1 MRESTADI
9 ALSVFPIDWIGR
21 RKHSSSAL
29 ICTTTTTAS
38 ESSCLFLATIGQTDR
53 RTERKRDLLCS
64 PQPLVGNRIIGH
76 QPEPIRL
83 HEEMARLIKLL
94 ILFGPVG
101 DTIKVIKKFAS
112 PGQLIDESLMSTLC
126 LPTIEILDHAEPPR
140 FQTFIIT
147 KEDGS
152 VLYGSGLIVHD
163 NYCDKLA
170 SYCIAIITEFPFI
183 RATKT
188 LLHLVWDKKFDH
200 SIIRAVMNIPLP
212 ARRRCLRV
220 IPPHH
225 IEDIYL
231 YRGMADLPL
240 LDYPLREL
248 FSFLQIDDFL
258 LAFACLLMEFR
269 TLIISQD
276 NYKLMMIGET
286 LTSLLLPMKWCN
298 VYVPILPPIYGAT
311 YLDAPTSY
319 IMGINTQVTELPE
332 NLNHVQCRIYCDE
345 RESRVVCDADSLAL
359 PLFLNDIKKDIME
372 TLAKFQAQHLSKPI
386 GYLDDLKFNRAIRIL
401 FIKTIR
407 QNILA
412 NYERYIVDVPESSSD
427 IRQFDV
433 VSYLSDQPEFMHSF
447 LSKFLET
454 QLFASFI
461 DENAKRIQ
469 QSRLSIFDMDPDEL
483 SEHFT
488 DKALE
493 QAFQT
498 AQRIPLMNFR
508 DDQPANI
515 EVKTV
520 PASPM
525 KLRRRLPALSSL
537 ASRLSFASKA
547 SRSTSMDQPDYSCNI
562 PVTSSPPL
570 HRNSVAQISLKGH
583 LSLDAN
589 LNKSSPT
596 HRNMEELSK
605 LMEEGH
611 INSTNNHAPTSLK
624 VNAPLAAP
632 VPSGKIIELIN
643 EVKDLSKQILIEQ
656 MGVTDLQSDPIPRFK
671 NVKGDNG
678 GALIGSLCDLIER
691 VWAHGA
697 FASQQ
702 DGSANCPLWNHLV
715 AFARL
720 KYLDSKT
727 MRREFADGSHLNVL
741 SPKSETIDLDML
753 IVQNSNPFKS
763 FNGWFKSHKFEPM
776 SRDLIN
782 DLSTILALK
791 DVKTGVGKA
800 RAFIRLSLERKK
812 LSKHLKT
819 LIGDQILLNSLYK
832 PYAFLRCEEEREQ
845 FLMYLLTLNA
855 VDLPCFTT
863 TFVNVINTR
872 RMKANT

>member
-1 MRESTADI
+1 MSPYLYATTQVKVPASYSSFFAAQPARDYYVHKSLIEDFHRHT
-9 ALSVFPIDWIGR
+9 R
-21 RKHSSSAL
+21 RRS
-29 ICTTTTTAS
+29 
-38 ESSCLFLATIGQTDR
+38 
-53 RTERKRDLLCS
+53 
-64 PQPLVGNRIIGH
+64 
-76 QPEPIRL
+76 
-83 HEEMARLIKLL
+83 MARLIKLL

-101 DTIKVIKKFAS
+101 DTVKVIKKFAS
-112 PGQLIDESLMSTLC
+112 PGQLIDERLMSTLC
-126 LPTIEILDHAEPPR
+126 LPTIEIVDLPAAPR

-152 VLYGSGLIVHD
+152 VLFGSGLIVHD
-163 NYCDKLA
+163 KYCDKYA
-170 SYCIAIITEFPFI
+170 SYCIAMITEFPFI

-188 LLHLVWDKKFDH
+188 LLHLVWEKKFDET
-200 SIIRAVMNIPLP
+200 IIRSVMNIPLP
-212 ARRRCLRV
+212 ARKRCLRV
-220 IPPHH
+220 IPPQHV
-225 IEDIYL
+225 EDIYL
-231 YRGMADLPL
+231 YRGVADLPL

-276 NYKLMMIGET
+276 NYKLMMVGET

-298 VYVPILPPIYGAT
+298 VYVPILPPVYGAT

-345 RESRVVCDADSLAL
+345 SRVVCDADSLAL

-372 TLAKFQAQHLSKPI
+372 IMTKFQAQHLSKPI
-386 GYLDDLKFNRAIRIL
+386 SYLDDLKFNRAIRIL

-454 QLFASFI
+454 QLFVSFI

-469 QSRLSIFDMDPDEL
+469 QSKLSIFDMDPDEL

-493 QAFQT
+493 HAFQT

-508 DDQPANI
+508 DDQPVI

-525 KLRRRLPALSSL
+525 KLRRNRLPAFSSI
-537 ASRLSFASKA
+537 ANRLSFASKA
-547 SRSTSMDQPDYSCNI
+547 ARSTSVDQPDYSCNI

-570 HRNSVAQISLKGH
+570 HRNSVATISLKGH
-583 LSLDAN
+583 LSLGAN
-589 LNKSSPT
+589 NSPT
-596 HRNMEELSK
+596 HRNMDELSK

-611 INSTNNHAPTSLK
+611 INSTDNKAPISLK
-624 VNAPLAAP
+624 VNAPFTAP

-643 EVKDLSKQILIEQ
+643 EVKDLSKRILIDQ
-656 MGVTDLQSDPIPRFK
+656 MGANDLQSDPMPNFK
-671 NVKGDNG
+671 NTKGDNG

-697 FASQQ
+697 FASHQ
-702 DGSANCPLWNHLV
+702 DGTAICPLWYHLV
-715 AFARL
+715 TFARM

-727 MRREFADGSHLNVL
+727 MRQEFADGSHLNVL
-741 SPKSETIDLDML
+741 SPKSETTDLDML
-753 IVQNSNPFKS
+753 IVQSNPFNSNPFKS
-763 FNGWFKSHKFEPM
+763 FNWFKSHKFDPM

-782 DLSTILALK
+782 DLGTILALK

-800 RAFIRLSLERKK
+800 RAFIRLSLEKKK

>member
-1 MRESTADI
+1 
-9 ALSVFPIDWIGR
+9 
-21 RKHSSSAL
+21 
-29 ICTTTTTAS
+29 
-38 ESSCLFLATIGQTDR
+38 
-53 RTERKRDLLCS
+53 
-64 PQPLVGNRIIGH
+64 
-76 QPEPIRL
+76 
-83 HEEMARLIKLL
+83 MARLIKLL

-101 DTIKVIKKFAS
+101 DTVKVIRKFAS
-112 PGQLIDESLMSTLC
+112 PGELIDESLMSTLC
-126 LPTIEILDHAEPPR
+126 LPTIEILDHVGQPR

-147 KEDGS
+147 REDGS

-163 NYCDKLA
+163 KYCDKIDKFA
-170 SYCIAIITEFPFI
+170 SHCIAIITEFPFI

-188 LLHLVWDKKFDH
+188 LLHLVWDKKFDDA
-200 SIIRAVMNIPLP
+200 IIRSVMNIPLP

-220 IPPHH
+220 IPPQH

-248 FSFLQIDDFL
+248 FSFLHIDDFL

-276 NYKLMMIGET
+276 NYKLMMVGET

-332 NLNHVQCRIYCDE
+332 NLNHVQCRIYCDG
-345 RESRVVCDADSLAL
+345 ESRVVCDADSLAL

-372 TLAKFQAQHLSKPI
+372 IMTKFQAQHSSKPI
-386 GYLDDLKFNRAIRIL
+386 SYLDDLKFNRAIRVL

-412 NYERYIVDVPESSSD
+412 NYERYIVDVPEASSD

-447 LSKFLET
+447 LSKILET

-508 DDQPANI
+508 DDQPNI

-525 KLRRRLPALSSL
+525 KLRRRLPALSSI
-537 ASRLSFASKA
+537 ASRLPFASKTA
-547 SRSTSMDQPDYSCNI
+547 RSTSVDQPDYSYST
-562 PVTSSPPL
+562 PVNSSPPL
-570 HRNSVAQISLKGH
+570 HRNSVATVSLKGGH
-583 LSLDAN
+583 LSS
-589 LNKSSPT
+589 LNNTSPA
-596 HRNMEELSK
+596 HRNMDELSK

-611 INSTNNHAPTSLK
+611 IDSIDNHTPHSLR
-624 VNAPLAAP
+624 VNAPVAAP

-643 EVKDLSKQILIEQ
+643 EVKDSSKRILIEQ
-656 MGVTDLQSDPIPRFK
+656 MGATDLQSDPMPKFR
-671 NVKGDNG
+671 NAKGDNG
-678 GALIGSLCDLIER
+678 GLLIGSLCDLIER

-697 FASQQ
+697 FVSHQ
-702 DGSANCPLWNHLV
+702 DGTANCPLWNHLV

-727 MRREFADGSHLNVL
+727 MRQEFTDGSNLNVL
-741 SPKSETIDLDML
+741 SPKSETTDLDLL

-763 FNGWFKSHKFEPM
+763 FNWFKSYKFEPM

-782 DLSTILALK
+782 DLRTILALK

-872 RMKANT
+872 RLKANS